1 MYNYSKQLSKSN
13 APEKTVI
20 CNLPP
25 RSNWHSSAFQQTPWT
40 NSCSLAQNIGRHTWE
55 PHDPKNTCSTTHGQ
69 NRRYQHLGR
78 CAQRCLRMHLEWMP
92 VCGLPTLQ
100 KIHDV
105 HESIPQP
112 SQVLLEIF
120 YLLECTIYSISKYI
134 YLFDKYDIFTKS
146 LEGLYSSNIQWIQT
160 SRGSE

>member
-1 MYNYSKQLSKSN
+1 
-13 APEKTVI
+13 
-20 CNLPP
+20 
-25 RSNWHSSAFQQTPWT
+25 
-40 NSCSLAQNIGRHTWE
+40 
-55 PHDPKNTCSTTHGQ
+55 
-69 NRRYQHLGR
+69 
-78 CAQRCLRMHLEWMP
+78 MP

-134 YLFDKYDIFTKS
+134 YIYLFDKYDNFTKS